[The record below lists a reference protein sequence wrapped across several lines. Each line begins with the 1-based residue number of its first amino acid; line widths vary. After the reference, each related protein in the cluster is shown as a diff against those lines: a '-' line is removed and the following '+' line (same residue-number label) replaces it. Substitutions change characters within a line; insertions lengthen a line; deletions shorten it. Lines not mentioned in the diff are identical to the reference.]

1 MANDDTAFDT
11 SMKSFLECALR
22 GATVFAVR
30 MEKSAGLGL
39 ESSQWSLSMESAS
52 LLCISRVH
60 VDGKFSF
67 WRSTVWIILPILV
80 PVMDTIAIERDALEW
95 TNVRL
100 GVTHAA

>member
-1 MANDDTAFDT
+1 MCSQGRNRLCCLHGKECWTWTRVVAVVAFNGEGV
-11 SMKSFLECALR
+11 SALYQ
-22 GATVFAVR
+22 
-30 MEKSAGLGL
+30 S
-39 ESSQWSLSMESAS
+39 
-52 LLCISRVH
+52 VH